1 MLGLHGDKWVQ
12 PQIPLSFFDI
22 LGYNENNGVN
32 NGGNIMVYIS
42 VEDFL
47 EKAGTCVKL
56 TRQQELECALAM
68 KSGAVDARER
78 LIESYIPMVAGHIK
92 YMKGSL
98 QSLGMVMYCMQA
110 LEKAVD
116 SFDFLQDSETFSHRL
131 SWYLRQ
137 ATVGYI
143 VK

>member
-1 MLGLHGDKWVQ
+1 MTDFHGYNCLRPK
-12 PQIPLSFFDI
+12 IILSFFGV
-22 LGYNENNGVN
+22 LRYNENKSVE
-32 NGGNIMVYIS
+32 NGGCGMVYIS

-92 YMKGSL
+92 HMKGSL

-137 ATVGYI
+137 AAVGYI

>member
-12 PQIPLSFFDI
+12 PQISLSFFDI

-47 EKAGTCVKL
+47 EKAGACVRL
-56 TRQQELECALAM
+56 TRQQDLEYAMAM
-68 KSGAVDARER
+68 KNGAMDARAQ

-116 SFDFLQDSETFSHRL
+116 SFDFMQDSETFSHRL

-137 ATVGYI
+137 ATAAYI